1 MIAALALL
9 LLSQTTL
16 PHRMEEAMGPFPIIH
31 RGPVK
36 VLVVE
41 QRTKGSL
48 LFQKITYESEPGDA
62 VPAWL
67 IRRTGLP
74 KLPPGMLCLHQ
85 TTKFGKDEPAGFAG
99 KPTLHY
105 ARELAERGFVVIA
118 PDYPSLGE
126 NTSDPYA
133 MRYVSTSM
141 KGIWNH
147 SRAIDV
153 LVENAG
159 VDASRIGSIGHSLG
173 GHNSL
178 FLAVFDPRVKVVVT
192 SCGFTSMARYKGGNL
207 KGWDGWRYM
216 PRFATR
222 YDNSPAKVPWDF
234 SEVLSFLGD
243 RAIFIN
249 APLRDDNFDNSG
261 VRDCV
266 RMAGPK
272 TVAVYPDVAHEFPD
286 DIRAQAYDFIEKN
299 LKPQ

>member
-1 MIAALALL
+1 M
-9 LLSQTTL
+9 
-16 PHRMEEAMGPFPIIH
+16 
-31 RGPVK
+31 
-36 VLVVE
+36 
-41 QRTKGSL
+41 
-48 LFQKITYESEPGDA
+48 
-62 VPAWL
+62 
-67 IRRTGLP
+67 
-74 KLPPGMLCLHQ
+74 KLPYVLAGATASTILAMVLLAAPARAQ
-85 TTKFGKDEPAGFAG
+85 T
-99 KPTLHY
+99 Y
-105 ARELAERGFVVIA
+105 
-118 PDYPSLGE
+118 
-126 NTSDPYA
+126 
-133 MRYVSTSM
+133 
-141 KGIWNH
+141 
-147 SRAIDV
+147 
-153 LVENAG
+153 
-159 VDASRIGSIGHSLG
+159 
-173 GHNSL
+173 
-178 FLAVFDPRVKVVVT
+178 DPRYPVCLQIYQSMVDYYFE
-192 SCGFTSMARYKGGNL
+192 CGFTSMARYKGGNL